1 MKFAKA
7 VLYVLLIPILFIDLL
22 LLPVESKAVLSSK
35 PYIPDSIVSLST
47 GYAIVVEK
55 KTQKLYVFKKN
66 DAIVKVFE
74 APCSTG
80 KRPGAKQ
87 EPGDGK
93 TPDGIFFIPK
103 YYNSSELTP
112 IYGPMAFHLDFP
124 NVVDRRSGRNGTNI
138 WIHGINKPL
147 QPYQSNGCIALR
159 NSDIELLA
167 GYIFLNKTPVIIE
180 ESIRWVPQDKE
191 HPEKRELERII
202 RLWDKA
208 VNEGDVATLSSL
220 YMPDSRVK
228 IDQKSVVQ
236 KAAHLKSVL
245 HHIPIQPRDIS
256 ILKKDDFAVV
266 LFDKISTVKSD
277 MSFQGS
283 YVRLFL
289 QKEKDGWQIIEDTSK
304 DAPQLQARN
313 GKTGLKEKPSAG
325 SRVVPKAVAVVHQD
339 RTASSPALSPRSSTA
354 QANQKMD
361 RADDAAITRLI
372 DHWANSWESGN
383 MKEYR
388 SCYAPNFRSKG
399 MNLNRYIEY
408 KQDLAR
414 RYKKIQVRVSDVKI
428 FYSGEQ
434 DATVTFIQRYS
445 AAGGPKTSGRKKLE
459 LRKIN
464 DAWKIRQEIM
474 SR

>member
-1 MKFAKA
+1 MKFAKT
-7 VLYVLLIPILFIDLL
+7 VLYVLLIPLLFIKLFI
-22 LLPVESKAVLSSK
+22 LPVESKALLSSK
-35 PYIPDSIVSLST
+35 PYIPDSIVSLSS
-47 GYAIVVEK
+47 GFVIVVEK

-66 DAIVKVFE
+66 DGIVKVFE

-124 NVVDRRSGRNGTNI
+124 NVIDRRSGRNGTNI
-138 WIHGINKPL
+138 WIHGINKPM

-191 HPEKRELERII
+191 HPEKNELERMIY
-202 RLWDKA
+202 LWDKA
-208 VNEGDVATLSSL
+208 INEGDLKTLSSL

-228 IDQKSVVQ
+228 IDQKSVIQ
-236 KAAHLKSVL
+236 KSTHLKSVL
-245 HHIPIQPRDIS
+245 HHVPIQPRDIS
-256 ILKKDDFAVV
+256 ILKKDNFAVV

-283 YVRLFL
+283 YIRLFL
-289 QKEKDGWQIIEDTSK
+289 QKEKEGWQIIEDKGENGAQVQARSSNTGVK
-304 DAPQLQARN
+304 EQPPVIPKAAPQRIATAAAKARQ
-313 GKTGLKEKPSAG
+313 
-325 SRVVPKAVAVVHQD
+325 KAD
-339 RTASSPALSPRSSTA
+339 RSE
-354 QANQKMD
+354 
-361 RADDAAITRLI
+361 DAAITRLV
-372 DHWANSWESGN
+372 DRWADSWESGN

-388 SCYAPNFRSKG
+388 SCFAPNFRSRG

-408 KQDLAR
+408 KGELAR
-414 RYKKIQVRVSDVKI
+414 KYRKISVRISDVKI
-428 FYSGEQ
+428 SYSGEHN
-434 DATVTFIQRYS
+434 ATVTFTQKYS
-445 AAGGPKTSGRKKLE
+445 ASGGPKTSGRKKLE
-459 LRKIN
+459 LKKIK
-464 DAWKIRQEIM
+464 DAWKIHYEIM